1 MAKFV
6 LISIVL
12 ALLAAC
18 SKYDRNDM
26 LQKATSDDEMREL
39 FVERNIKACQQGF
52 LLKEDGWVQNSKE
65 SCNCLLN
72 YASYYIGGDDIR
84 LMIAPTTPI
93 GDYEKERLG
102 GLLYDSLK
110 FGASQCLGGL
120 D

>member
-1 MAKFV
+1 
-6 LISIVL
+6 
-12 ALLAAC
+12 
-18 SKYDRNDM
+18 M

-39 FVERNIKACQQGF
+39 FVERNIKACQQGL

-65 SCNCLLN
+65 LCNCLLN

-93 GDYEKERLG
+93 NDYEKERLG

-110 FGASQCLGGL
+110 FGASRCLGSL